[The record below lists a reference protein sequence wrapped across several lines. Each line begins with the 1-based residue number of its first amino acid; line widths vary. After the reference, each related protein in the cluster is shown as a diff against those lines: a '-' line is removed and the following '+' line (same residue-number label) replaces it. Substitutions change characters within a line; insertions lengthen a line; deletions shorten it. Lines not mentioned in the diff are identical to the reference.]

1 MNSDAD
7 TVSYFRQG
15 QEVHFFFE
23 FEALENLEVAAGG
36 LQLTHESGV
45 VAYAKSAFQQPIQC
59 PLSVPA
65 GSIIRFHH
73 AVELNLEPAHYAVTF
88 GLASATRQDYA
99 KFQQGLTHERLR
111 FEECSRVPNALQIRI
126 DWPASGN
133 LTHFG
138 LANLPDGTQIEC
150 IAPAA
155 PGPRTAKLAPVTPG
169 APTILHITHW
179 KAGSQWIR
187 KILDECAPG
196 KTIKPEVEEA
206 QVRYYPIQRG
216 MVYPTVYLTRQELDN
231 VRLPAGTRKFVVIRD
246 LRDTLVSAYF
256 SFKFSHPILTR
267 DNQQVREALA
277 PLNAEAGMIFLLDR
291 FLASCA
297 NIQLSWLESDELV
310 LRYEDLLQSD
320 VDILTNALIDRCGLH
335 IEPEH
340 LRATIVANRFE
351 NIAGRPRGQEDRS
364 AHERKGVAGDWRNH
378 FTPRVTKAFKARF
391 GGLLVAT
398 GYEKNLD
405 W

>member
-1 MNSDAD
+1 M
-7 TVSYFRQG
+7 SYFRQG
-15 QEVHFFFE
+15 EEVHFFFE
-23 FEALENLEVAAGG
+23 FEALEDMEVAAGG
-36 LQLTHESGV
+36 VQLTHESGTI
-45 VAYAKSAFQQPIQC
+45 AYAKSAFQQPVEC
-59 PLSVPA
+59 PISVVA
-65 GSIIRFHH
+65 GSILRFHH
-73 AVELNLEPAHYAVTF
+73 AVELNLEPAHYSVTF
-88 GLASATRQDYA
+88 GLASTTRHAYA
-99 KFQQGLTHERLR
+99 KYRQGVTPDRLPFQ
-111 FEECSRVPNALQIRI
+111 ECSRVPNAFQIRI

-138 LANLPDGTQIEC
+138 LANLPDGTEIEC
-150 IAPAA
+150 IAPAVTGLR
-155 PGPRTAKLAPVTPG
+155 PAKLAPVTQTS
-169 APTILHITHW
+169 PTILHITHW

-187 KILDECAPG
+187 KILDQCAPG
-196 KTIKPEVEEA
+196 RTIEPEVEEA

-231 VRLPAGTRKFVVIRD
+231 VHLPPGTRKFIVIRD

-277 PLNAEAGMIFLLDR
+277 PLDPEAGMIFLLDR
-291 FLASCA
+291 FLTSCA

-320 VDILTNALIDRCGLH
+320 VEILSSALIDRCGLDV
-335 IEPEH
+335 EPDQ
-340 LRATIVANRFE
+340 LRAVIVANRFE

-378 FTPRVTKAFKARF
+378 FTPRVTQAFKARF